1 MCVDRSAGS
10 SQRICLISAHASNAC
25 ASRTFRLAKRPAIVL
40 QARLRSPDSVLHSS
54 DMASSQQLPLDPA
67 VIDELA
73 VRLSDA
79 VVARVIE
86 VMRTE
91 GVIPQPRAARAW
103 LDAGEVAR
111 HLGVSREW
119 VYEHVDEL
127 GASRIGNGP
136 RPRLRFP
143 PQILDFLDGKPPS
156 AHAPTRSADPRARP
170 TG

>member
-1 MCVDRSAGS
+1 
-10 SQRICLISAHASNAC
+10 
-25 ASRTFRLAKRPAIVL
+25 
-40 QARLRSPDSVLHSS
+40 
-54 DMASSQQLPLDPA
+54 MASSQQLPLDPA

-86 VMRTE
+86 VMRAE

-103 LDAGEVAR
+103 LDAQEVAR

-119 VYEHVDEL
+119 VYEHVGEL

-143 PQILDFLDGKPPS
+143 PQILDFLDGKPAS
-156 AHAPTRSADPRARP
+156 VHAPTRSAEPLGKANGLIP
-170 TG
+170 IHGA

>member
-1 MCVDRSAGS
+1 
-10 SQRICLISAHASNAC
+10 
-25 ASRTFRLAKRPAIVL
+25 
-40 QARLRSPDSVLHSS
+40 
-54 DMASSQQLPLDPA
+54 MASSQQLPLDPA
-67 VIDELA
+67 VVDELA

-91 GVIPQPRAARAW
+91 GVIPQPRAARPW
-103 LDAGEVAR
+103 LDAQEVAR

-136 RPRLRFP
+136 RPRLLFP

-156 AHAPTRSADPRARP
+156 AHAPTRSADPRGKANGLIP
-170 TG
+170 IHGA

>member
-1 MCVDRSAGS
+1 
-10 SQRICLISAHASNAC
+10 
-25 ASRTFRLAKRPAIVL
+25 
-40 QARLRSPDSVLHSS
+40 
-54 DMASSQQLPLDPA
+54 MASSQQLPLDPA

-91 GVIPQPRAARAW
+91 VVIQPRAARAW
-103 LDAGEVAR
+103 LDAQEVAR

-119 VYEHVDEL
+119 VYEHVEEL

-156 AHAPTRSADPRARP
+156 AHAPTRSADPRGKANGLIP
-170 TG
+170 IHGA

>member
-1 MCVDRSAGS
+1 
-10 SQRICLISAHASNAC
+10 
-25 ASRTFRLAKRPAIVL
+25 
-40 QARLRSPDSVLHSS
+40 
-54 DMASSQQLPLDPA
+54 MASSQQLPLDPA

-86 VMRTE
+86 VMRTG

-103 LDAGEVAR
+103 LDAQEVAR

-127 GASRIGNGP
+127 V
-136 RPRLRFP
+136 
-143 PQILDFLDGKPPS
+143 
-156 AHAPTRSADPRARP
+156 
-170 TG
+170 